1 MSNLFIAVANMSVTA
16 SFAALVVILVRLLVR
31 KTPKVFSYA
40 LWSVVLFRM
49 VCPVSFESALSLVPG
64 NPRAIPQNIAFSPN
78 PAVETGVRSIDSTV
92 NRTVGGSLP
101 PVNPAASVNPMG
113 IVIEIAAIIW
123 LLGMAVLLCYS
134 AVSYMGLKSRLSTA
148 TLVGGNVYESDRIRT
163 PFVLGFFKP
172 RVLIPVGLDPG
183 EMEYV
188 LQHEKVHIRRR
199 DHLIKPAAYLAVIL
213 HWFNPLLWLSY
224 FLMVRD
230 MEMSCDE
237 SVMRQTD
244 GDARLGYSNSL
255 LRLSE
260 RQSGLISPLAFGE
273 SSVKSRIKNVLRY
286 KKPSFWV
293 TALVAVLVAAAAVG
307 LAANPADKRPHLSY
321 ADKLYKYK
329 TEYMGN
335 ASKVGGIIAL
345 LDFPDGVEY
354 DHFELFTGSSPFG
367 FTVHLKTDTETRD
380 FYDRQSDWIPYEKNA
395 IVMFSLIDNVGYIN
409 FDLSDNNKCISLQY
423 TREWANDYMGGDVRE
438 FAKDREEFEEFL
450 ERMGYA
456 NNTPGGSRV
465 NPEDRGISDGTPMAV
480 EEKIKII
487 LSSPKESSNPQD
499 YIDAHWKE
507 YEGILKLGN
516 EALDYLLSEFEK
528 GVEND
533 LRGHIMMRLC
543 KEMLGPRQSTAD
555 DTLPPQEWYS
565 QLTIHEETRLPD
577 FAYDGDDPIE
587 RLVYATEAEMNKNP
601 YRGGFVVAAPKIHAY
616 YEMGGVLKV
625 FVTTYSVNYHLYDKV
640 LSRDGGGIVPAAIT
654 YVKDNRGEY
663 KLEEYKQTLDGAY
676 FGQSIRDFCTM
687 PVSGKRIEGLAELI
701 LAHYSDCD
709 DIRDLH
715 RENLIKHLKAN
726 NQTGVKLRMHSG
738 SETPLT

>member
-16 SFAALVVILVRLLVR
+16 SFAALVVILVRLLIR
-31 KTPKVFSYA
+31 RTPKVFSYA

-49 VCPVSFESALSLVPG
+49 VCPVSFESALSLLPG
-64 NPRAIPQNIAFSPN
+64 NPRAIPQSIVFSPN
-78 PAVETGVRSIDSTV
+78 PAVETGVPSIDNAV
-92 NRTVGGSLP
+92 NRAIGGSLP
-101 PVNPAASVNPMG
+101 PVNPAASANPMG
-113 IVIEIAAIIW
+113 IVMEIAAIIW
-123 LLGMAVLLCYS
+123 LLGMA
-134 AVSYMGLKSRLSTA
+134 A
-148 TLVGGNVYESDRIRT
+148 
-163 PFVLGFFKP
+163 
-172 RVLIPVGLDPG
+172 
-183 EMEYV
+183 
-188 LQHEKVHIRRR
+188 
-199 DHLIKPAAYLAVIL
+199 
-213 HWFNPLLWLSY
+213 LLWISY
-224 FLMVRD
+224 FLMVKD

-237 SVMRQTD
+237 SVMRQTN
-244 GDARLGYSNSL
+244 GDSRLGYSDSL
-255 LRLSE
+255 LRLSV

-273 SSVKSRIKNVLRY
+273 SSVKSRIRNVLNY
-286 KKPSFWV
+286 KKPRFWV
-293 TALVAVLVAAAAVG
+293 TALAVVLVAAAAVG
-307 LAANPADKRPHLSY
+307 LAANP
-321 ADKLYKYK
+321 
-329 TEYMGN
+329 
-335 ASKVGGIIAL
+335 GGYG
-345 LDFPDGVEY
+345 DPSG
-354 DHFELFTGSSPFG
+354 
-367 FTVHLKTDTETRD
+367 DTEV
-380 FYDRQSDWIPYEKNA
+380 N
-395 IVMFSLIDNVGYIN
+395 
-409 FDLSDNNKCISLQY
+409 
-423 TREWANDYMGGDVRE
+423 
-438 FAKDREEFEEFL
+438 
-450 ERMGYA
+450 
-456 NNTPGGSRV
+456 SRV
-465 NPEDRGISDGTPMAV
+465 QETV
-480 EEKIKII
+480 EEKIGIM

-507 YEGILKLGN
+507 YEGILKLGS
-516 EALDYLLSEFEK
+516 EALDYLLAEFEK

-555 DTLPPQEWYS
+555 DTLPPREWYL

-687 PVSGKRIEGLAELI
+687 PVSGERIEGLAELI

>member
-1 MSNLFIAVANMSVTA
+1 
-16 SFAALVVILVRLLVR
+16 
-31 KTPKVFSYA
+31 
-40 LWSVVLFRM
+40 
-49 VCPVSFESALSLVPG
+49 
-64 NPRAIPQNIAFSPN
+64 
-78 PAVETGVRSIDSTV
+78 
-92 NRTVGGSLP
+92 
-101 PVNPAASVNPMG
+101 
-113 IVIEIAAIIW
+113 
-123 LLGMAVLLCYS
+123 
-134 AVSYMGLKSRLSTA
+134 
-148 TLVGGNVYESDRIRT
+148 
-163 PFVLGFFKP
+163 
-172 RVLIPVGLDPG
+172 
-183 EMEYV
+183 
-188 LQHEKVHIRRR
+188 
-199 DHLIKPAAYLAVIL
+199 
-213 HWFNPLLWLSY
+213 
-224 FLMVRD
+224 
-230 MEMSCDE
+230 
-237 SVMRQTD
+237 
-244 GDARLGYSNSL
+244 LGYSNSL

-293 TALVAVLVAAAAVG
+293 TALVAVLVTAAAVG
-307 LAANPADKRPHLSY
+307 LAANPADKRPPLSY
-321 ADKLYKYK
+321 VDKLYKYK
-329 TEYMGN
+329 TEYVGN

-367 FTVHLKTDTETRD
+367 FTVHLKTDTETLD

-450 ERMGYA
+450 ERMGYV

-480 EEKIKII
+480 GEKIKII
-487 LSSPKESSNPQD
+487 LSLPRESSNPQD
-499 YIDAHWKE
+499 YIDAHREE
-507 YEGILKLGN
+507 YESILKLGN
-516 EALDYLLSEFEK
+516 EALDYLLAEFEK

-533 LRGHIMMRLC
+533 LRGHIMMQLC
-543 KEMLGPRQSTAD
+543 KDMLGPRQSMAD
-555 DTLPPQEWYS
+555 DTLPPREWYS
-565 QLTIHEETRLPD
+565 QLTIHEEIRLPD
-577 FAYDGDDPIE
+577 FVYDGDDPIE
-587 RLVYATEAEMNKNP
+587 RLVYATETEMNKNP
-601 YRGGFVVAAPKIHAY
+601 YRGGFVVVAPKIHAY

-701 LAHYSDCD
+701 LIYYSDYD
-709 DIRDLH
+709 GIRDLH